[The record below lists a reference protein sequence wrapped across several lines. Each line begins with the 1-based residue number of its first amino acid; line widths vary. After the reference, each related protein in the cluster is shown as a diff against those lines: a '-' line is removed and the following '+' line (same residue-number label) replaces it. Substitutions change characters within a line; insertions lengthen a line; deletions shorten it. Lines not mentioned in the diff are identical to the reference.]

1 MKRPSIEQNILLLQT
16 DYKTTGK
23 MKKVFI
29 LISIVFANIMVF
41 GQGKKTATEDYILQ
55 YRNIAIENEKQY
67 GVPASITLAQGIIE
81 SGSGRSSLAKE
92 SNNHFGIKCHSSWT
106 GEKTYKDDDNKN
118 DCFRVYDNAEE
129 SFTDHSLFLTKN
141 KRYASLFELD
151 KTDYKSWAEGL
162 KQCGYATNPN
172 YANILIDIIE
182 LYELDNIN
190 DNSFYLIADN
200 TFVEQPSKNKNIKTE
215 DKNIPEN
222 KTSQPAQTK
231 KKKSIME
238 RLFGN
243 TEWWKRKHESEQERK
258 RREMDEKIQKMIDE
272 QDVKRNDFEIN
283 FE

>member
-1 MKRPSIEQNILLLQT
+1 MKKIFIFAIAFVINLIAFGQSK
-16 DYKTTGK
+16 KTT
-23 MKKVFI
+23 
-29 LISIVFANIMVF
+29 
-41 GQGKKTATEDYILQ
+41 TEDYILQ

-67 GVPASITLAQGIIE
+67 GIPASITLAQGIIE

-106 GEKTYKDDDNKN
+106 GKKTYKDDDNKN

-129 SFTDHSLFLTKN
+129 SFIDHSLFLTKN
-141 KRYASLFELD
+141 KRYASLFQLD
-151 KTDYKSWAEGL
+151 KTDYKSWANGL

-172 YANILIDIIE
+172 YANLLIDIIE
-182 LYELDNIN
+182 LYELNNIN

-200 TFVEQPSKNKNIKTE
+200 TFVEQPSKDNNIKSNQNNTPS
-215 DKNIPEN
+215 DNPQTKQ
-222 KTSQPAQTK
+222 KTK
-231 KKKSIME
+231 KKKSLME

-243 TEWWKRKHESEQERK
+243 TKWWKRKHETEQERK